1 MENLKNYYNISIF
14 GENASVAEFQKKY
27 SFKLENGYDSY
38 VYLRANDALEY
49 AVRLGRKDK
58 DIVQTLDKI
67 IWNLTECVKKNKNK
81 KNIPLLKNELLDVIL
96 YDLYK
101 GRNVFEFF
109 EQGNVISDILI
120 GDFKNALFNAKYLKS
135 RITKTSELPLHK

>member
-14 GENASVAEFQKKY
+14 GKNASVAEFQKKY

-38 VYLRANDALEY
+38 VYLRANDDLEY
-49 AVRLGRKDK
+49 AVRLGRKDR

-81 KNIPLLKNELLDVIL
+81 KNIPLLKNEPLDVIL

-109 EQGNVISDILI
+109 EQGNIISDILI
-120 GDFKNALFNAKYLKS
+120 GDFKNALFNANYLKS
-135 RITKTSELPLHK
+135 RITKTIKKTN